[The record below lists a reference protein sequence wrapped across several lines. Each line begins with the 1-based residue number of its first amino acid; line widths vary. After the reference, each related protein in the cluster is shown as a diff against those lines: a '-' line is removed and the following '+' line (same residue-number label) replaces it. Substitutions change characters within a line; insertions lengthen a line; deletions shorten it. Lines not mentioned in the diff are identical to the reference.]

1 MREARLALWEDT
13 VVPLLDRLR
22 DAFNAWIVQWWPDLR
37 LAYDLDGEPALTL
50 RRERKAEGVRQ
61 LVDAGIITRNEARTE
76 LGYEAIVSAGQS
88 DSREA

>member
-1 MREARLALWEDT
+1 M
-13 VVPLLDRLR
+13 
-22 DAFNAWIVQWWPDLR
+22 QWWPDLR
-37 LAYDLDGEPALTL
+37 LAYDLDGVPALTL